1 MWFFSPNNTVRVIP
15 WHNCEMENYFFL
27 KFEFRN
33 VLYWIFKIYK
43 YEIQSFNVL
52 KLNKECYLKIQ
63 ILLEFK
69 AMWQHRIYFENFKFS
84 HYFEIY
90 FSLFLIIYEFLY
102 LWIILYYK
110 LHCNWI

>member
-1 MWFFSPNNTVRVIP
+1 
-15 WHNCEMENYFFL
+15 MENYFFL

-69 AMWQHRIYFENFKFS
+69 AM
-84 HYFEIY
+84 
-90 FSLFLIIYEFLY
+90 
-102 LWIILYYK
+102 
-110 LHCNWI
+110 